1 MQFLLTFNIEKRD
14 IVIKCEAEF
23 RIGLTHTCKNNF
35 VSLATR
41 KQCTMQFPTTSY
53 IKTRTV
59 FRHHFAKRNIAIGF
73 YGITNQRLNFFERFL
88 DLTKV
93 MNKRGFTVD
102 IKRSSIALSKLSN
115 GNIFAI
121 KGTTSISKMIHVIST
136 PVKKAL
142 E

>member
-1 MQFLLTFNIEKRD
+1 M
-14 IVIKCEAEF
+14 
-23 RIGLTHTCKNNF
+23 
-35 VSLATR
+35 
-41 KQCTMQFPTTSY
+41 
-53 IKTRTV
+53 
-59 FRHHFAKRNIAIGF
+59 FRHHIAKRNIAIGF
-73 YGITNQRLNFFERFL
+73 YGITNKRLNFFESFL
-88 DLTKV
+88 DLMKV

-121 KGTTSISKMIHVIST
+121 KGTTSISKMIHVMST

>member
-1 MQFLLTFNIEKRD
+1 MQFLLTFNIKKRD
-14 IVIKCEAEF
+14 IIIKGVAEF
-23 RIGLTHTCKNNF
+23 RIGLTHTCKNDF
-35 VSLATR
+35 FSLATR
-41 KQCTMQFPTTSY
+41 KQCTMQFPTAGD

-59 FRHHFAKRNIAIGF
+59 FRHHFTKRNIAIGF

-93 MNKRGFTVD
+93 MNKCCFTVD
-102 IKRSSIALSKLSN
+102 IKWSSIALSKLSN
-115 GNIFAI
+115 WNIFAI